1 MRERAF
7 FTSPLAQPWSQ
18 ARQLLRD
25 MFFFFCGVSIFFVFV
40 DDVMFSILYNCWL
53 TSISFSL
60 ILKRVF
66 IPISI
71 LLFCYKLF
79 SL

>member
-25 MFFFFCGVSIFFVFV
+25 MFIFCGVSIFFVFV
-40 DDVMFSILYNCWL
+40 DDVMFSILYYCWL